1 MLARGFLSFVVIA
14 VCGSAVVAET
24 LVAARTIRP
33 QTLLSAAD
41 VTVVKDKVPGAL
53 QHPLD
58 VVGMEARVALY
69 AGRPIRPGDIGPPAL
84 IERNQIV
91 TLLYNQNGL
100 RIATGARALGR
111 AGEGDML
118 RVMNLSS
125 RSTVAGRVDHHGRVV
140 VGPSGSLL
148 EDMERD

>member
-1 MLARGFLSFVVIA
+1 MLIRTLIALAFVIS
-14 VCGSAVVAET
+14 GSAVAAET
-24 LVAARTIRP
+24 LIAARTIRP
-33 QTLLSAAD
+33 LTLLSAAD

-69 AGRPIRPGDIGPPAL
+69 AGRPIRPGDVGPPAL
-84 IERNQIV
+84 VERNQIV
-91 TLLYNQNGL
+91 TLLYDRSGL
-100 RIATGARALGR
+100 RIATEARALGR
-111 AGEGDML
+111 AGEGDTL

-125 RSTVAGRVDHHGRVV
+125 RSTVSGRVDHHGRVI

-148 EDMERD
+148 EDMEKN